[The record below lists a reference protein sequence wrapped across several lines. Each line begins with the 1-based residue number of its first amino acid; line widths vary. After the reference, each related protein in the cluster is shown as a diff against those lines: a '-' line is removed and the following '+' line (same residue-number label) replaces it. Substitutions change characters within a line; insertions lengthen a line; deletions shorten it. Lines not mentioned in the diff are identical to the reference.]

1 MLNQF
6 TSSVKS
12 KPKVELINNK
22 NPEIFQV
29 EFPSLEK
36 GESFDYSDIKLIKR
50 GADEI
55 FRHNKDET
63 ILSVCVD
70 GSLHSEYGLT
80 LTLNEFIPILKAKG
94 KDPKFIVNYVYY
106 SSEDKKFNYSN
117 SKDNIV
123 YKYSSILG
131 KYKSMGTFYIEDRWS
146 KSHALE
152 QIVGHTKK
160 DESNILIVGYFGI
173 KGPKVEST
181 ELSRGINY
189 LLESSVVPT
198 ILVKEL
204 KQRENDKGY
213 NWLFVLDPEQSSNRT
228 KLIDSFMDLIDIKK
242 DLIYGVGVYETSIP
256 EYNKVSLEFNRY
268 CKAKTIEH
276 FEYEDGVYS
285 KGGVSDPI
293 ISKVNYGKIYFHFVV
308 FINSSFKHKLNP
320 ENNDYIRLISKC
332 QTNICFINV

>member
-22 NPEIFQV
+22 IPEIFQV

-36 GESFDYSDIKLIKR
+36 GESFDHNDIKLIKR
-50 GADEI
+50 GADEV
-55 FRHNKDET
+55 FRHNNDEH

-70 GSLHSEYGLT
+70 GSVHSEYGLS
-80 LTLNEFIPILKAKG
+80 LVLNEFIPYLKNSQKN
-94 KDPKFIVNYVYY
+94 PKYIVNYVYY
-106 SSEDKKFNYSN
+106 SSEDKKFNYNN

-131 KYKSMGTFYIEDRWS
+131 KYKSFGTFYIEDRWS
-146 KSHALE
+146 KNHALE

-160 DESNILIVGYFGI
+160 DESNLLVVGYFGI
-173 KGPKVEST
+173 KGPKVETT

-189 LLESSVVPT
+189 LLEHSVSPT

-204 KQRENDKGY
+204 KLRENEKGY
-213 NWLFVLDPEQSSNRT
+213 NWLFVLDPEQTNNRT
-228 KLIDSFMDLIDIKK
+228 KLIDSFISIIDIKK
-242 DLIYGVGVYETSIP
+242 DKIYGIGVYETSIP
-256 EYNKVSLEFNRY
+256 DYNKVSIEFNNY
-268 CKAKTIEH
+268 CKLKNFEN
-276 FEYEDGVYS
+276 FEYEDGIYS

-293 ISKVNYGKIYFHFVV
+293 VSKVNYGKINFHFVA
-308 FINSSFKHKLNP
+308 FINSSFKHRLNP

-332 QTNICFINV
+332 SSNICFINV